1 MKLRQM
7 TLFFIVLFLWLTA
20 GCASTFRIQ
29 EQTEK
34 VLQERDARL
43 SKEYMEKLSIL
54 SGRLDGMNKAIVKGL
69 TETLDTARIAREM
82 SEEALAIARENKKV
96 LEGKEQESYKKEE
109 SEEEFQFTP
118 MEE

>member
-1 MKLRQM
+1 VKSRQI
-7 TLFFIVLFLWLTA
+7 TLFLMAALFMFTA

-34 VLQERDARL
+34 VLQEREAKL
-43 SKEYMEKLSIL
+43 SREYMEKLSII

-82 SEEALAIARENKKV
+82 SEEALAIARENKKA
-96 LEGKEQESYKKEE
+96 LEGKEQESYEEEE

>member
-1 MKLRQM
+1 MKSRQI
-7 TLFFIVLFLWLTA
+7 TLFLMAALFMFTA
-20 GCASTFRIQ
+20 GCASSFRIQ

-34 VLQERDARL
+34 AMQEREAKL
-43 SKEYMEKLSIL
+43 SKEYMEKLSII
-54 SGRLDGMNKAIVKGL
+54 SGRLEAMNKAILKGL

-82 SEEALAIARENKKV
+82 SEEALAIARENKKK
-96 LEGKEQESYKKEE
+96 LEGKEQAPYEEEE